1 MNSKKLVA
9 TGLSALMASTMLA
22 GCSSS
27 TTTSTATTGGE
38 DEKITTTITVW
49 GPQEDQSEDNGNWLQ
64 TQCEKFAEEHPNWD
78 ITFEYG
84 VCSEA
89 DAGSTVSQD
98 AEAAAD
104 VYMFAN
110 DQIGT
115 LIDAN
120 AISELGGS
128 TLEAI
133 KANNSEAVVNSVTFD
148 GGVYG
153 VPFTGNTWYMFYDTR
168 VFSED
173 DVKNMD
179 TMFEKGTVAI
189 AIDNGWYLGS
199 FYAANGATFFGE
211 DGQDEDAGIVLGDG
225 ATAVTDWLI
234 DAVDSKKLVNDK
246 DGSGLA
252 GLADG
257 TVNAIFT
264 GSWNYQN
271 VVDAL
276 GEENVGICALPTITI
291 DGEEK
296 QMMSFAGSKAIGVN
310 PNTEYPEVAVALA
323 AYLGGTSSQQDHY
336 DLRSVLPTDS
346 NVDVAGDALAEA
358 QSDTMDRTSILQPS
372 FSGMGDWWTPAENM
386 GASILN
392 KEITHSNS
400 EKATAD
406 LEELVNK
413 TAVE

>member
-27 TTTSTATTGGE
+27 TTTSTANGGE

-49 GPQEDQSEDNGNWLQ
+49 GPQEDQSSDNGEWLK
-64 TQCEKFAEEHPNWD
+64 TECEKFAEEHPNWD

-89 DAGSTVSQD
+89 DAGTTVSQD
-98 AEAAAD
+98 PEAAAD

-115 LIDAN
+115 LIDAG
-120 AISELGGS
+120 AISEFGGT
-128 TLEAI
+128 TLETI
-133 KANNSEAVVNSVTFD
+133 KKNNSEAVVNSVTYD

-168 VFSED
+168 VFSAD

-179 TMFEKGTVAI
+179 TMMEKGTVAI
-189 AIDNGWYLGS
+189 PVDNGWYLGA
-199 FYAANGATFFGE
+199 FYAANGATFFGA
-211 DGQDEDAGIVLGDG
+211 DGQDEEAGIVLGDG

-257 TVNAIFT
+257 TVNAMFT
-264 GSWNYQN
+264 GSWDYQN
-271 VVDAL
+271 VVEAL
-276 GEENVGICALPTITI
+276 GEENVGIAALPTITI
-291 DGEEK
+291 DGEDK

-310 PNTEYPEVAVALA
+310 PNCEYPEVAVALA
-323 AYLGGTSSQQDHY
+323 AYLGGTSAQQDHY

-358 QSDTMDRTSILQPS
+358 QADTMDRTSILQPS
-372 FSGMGDWWTPAENM
+372 FSGMGNWWTPAETM

-392 KEITHSNS
+392 GKTTHSNA

-406 LEELVNK
+406 FETSANQV
-413 TAVE
+413 AVE